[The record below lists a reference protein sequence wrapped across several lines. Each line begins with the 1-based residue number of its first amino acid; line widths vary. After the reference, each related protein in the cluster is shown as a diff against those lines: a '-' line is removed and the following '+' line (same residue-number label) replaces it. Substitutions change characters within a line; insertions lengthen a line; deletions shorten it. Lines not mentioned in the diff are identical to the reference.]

1 MSVDDGAS
9 ETRRLAVLERY
20 GIVGSPAPADLDG
33 IVRLAARVCETPQA
47 AVNIISAD
55 KQHQIAAVGIEPSVC
70 SRSDSMCAVSILAPG
85 QVLVEDARLDP
96 RFAANPWVTTPTGAV
111 RFYAAS
117 QLRSPEQEILG
128 TLCVFSGRT
137 RSLTTQQSR
146 ALEDLASLVVGVLDL
161 HRHRQLLHHAL
172 LAADQARTELE
183 RSNTALEEF
192 AGQVSHD
199 LRNPLTG
206 VSGHAGLLAE
216 LPAITGDTHAS
227 AFVGRIEQAVARMN
241 RTIEGALALA
251 RFGGKLDISRTDLGA
266 LVREVL
272 EDLRADLAAAQA
284 RVRVGVLP
292 TISCDGVQV
301 RRLLQNLV
309 GNAVKFRRADRPA
322 EVEVTCA
329 TDADG
334 WNLRVADNGVGIPTA
349 ERSRVLEPFVRLD
362 SGTQG
367 FGIGLANCVRIA
379 VAHRGTL
386 SLGDGIDGGTSVSC
400 HFPYPPSSG
409 QPL

>member
-1 MSVDDGAS
+1 MNDNPA
-9 ETRRLAVLERY
+9 EKRRLAVLERY

-55 KQHQIAAVGIEPSVC
+55 EQHQIAAVGIAPSVC
-70 SRSDSMCAVSILAPG
+70 SRSDSMCAVSIKAPG

-96 RFAANPWVTTPTGAV
+96 RFSSNPWVTAPTGAV

-117 QLRSPEQEILG
+117 QLRSPERETLG
-128 TLCVFSGRT
+128 TLCVFSGQT

-161 HRHRQLLHHAL
+161 HRHRQLVHHAL

-183 RSNTALEEF
+183 RSNTALEQF

-216 LPAITGDTHAS
+216 LPAVTGDTHAA
-227 AFVGRIEQAVARMN
+227 AFVERIEQAAARMN
-241 RTIEGALALA
+241 RTIEGALSLA
-251 RFGGKLDISRTDLGA
+251 RFGGKLDITQTDLGE
-266 LVREVL
+266 LVRDVL
-272 EDLRADLAAAQA
+272 EDLRAGLTEAEAQ
-284 RVRVGVLP
+284 VRVGALP
-292 TISCDGVQV
+292 TISCDAVQM
-301 RRLLQNLV
+301 RRLLQNLIA
-309 GNAVKFRRADRPA
+309 NAAKFRRPDRLP
-322 EVEVTCA
+322 EIQVSCA
-329 TDADG
+329 NDADG
-334 WNLRVADNGVGIPTA
+334 WDLRVADNGVGIPAA
-349 ERSRVLEPFVRLD
+349 ERSRVMEPFVRLD
-362 SGTQG
+362 TGTQG

-386 SLGDGIDGGTSVSC
+386 SIDDGIDGGTSVTC
-400 HFPYPPSSG
+400 HIPYPPG
-409 QPL
+409 LG